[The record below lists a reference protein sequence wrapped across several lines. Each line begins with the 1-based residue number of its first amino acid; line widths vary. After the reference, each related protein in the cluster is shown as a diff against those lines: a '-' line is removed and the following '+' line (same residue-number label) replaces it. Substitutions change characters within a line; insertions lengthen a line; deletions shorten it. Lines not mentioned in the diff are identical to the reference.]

1 MKIVAPATENN
12 LSYGPGTAGEFV
24 YVRTRLGRERSYR
37 PEE

>member
-12 LSYGPGTAGEFV
+12 RSYGPGTVGEFV
-24 YVRTRLGRERSYR
+24 YLQTRLGRERSYL